1 MDVLVL
7 MIAFRG
13 STAFAQKPFAFS
25 GLKLPAC
32 QYIELVPQGSNFEF
46 PVVRTESANFPPIV
60 GREAENRYFL
70 RQTGPQFTNVSRGRK
85 MGSENEPDP

>member
-1 MDVLVL
+1 MGVLVL

-46 PVVRTESANFPPIV
+46 PAVRTESANFPPIV
-60 GREAENRYFL
+60 GREAEKSL
-70 RQTGPQFTNVSRGRK
+70 LFTTDRASVYKRLSWPKNGQRK
-85 MGSENEPDP
+85 